1 MAPTNCFLMVVAS
14 STEAILI
21 DFSRPLAKTRRAH
34 CALLE
39 EKKRFCLD
47 HLQVTLFVLLVHDE
61 LLLKNSKS
69 LSSAVFYFAQCVHC
83 V

>member
-1 MAPTNCFLMVVAS
+1 MAVAS

-39 EKKRFCLD
+39 EKKRD
-47 HLQVTLFVLLVHDE
+47 FV
-61 LLLKNSKS
+61 
-69 LSSAVFYFAQCVHC
+69 
-83 V
+83 